1 MSRKTLLLLRWG
13 LLLGWMTLI
22 FALSHQNKRHSSETS
37 QWVLR
42 FFTGLGLSEEIILRW
57 QLSFYVRKLAHFSE
71 YAVLYLLARPLIG
84 SGWRS
89 WLFCLAYAASDEL
102 HQAFVP
108 GRGASPWDVL
118 LDSAGALAGAL
129 LQRLLPQKAPRAPR
143 NAGIGRKFS

>member
-1 MSRKTLLLLRWG
+1 MSRKSLFLLRWG

-22 FALSHQNKRHSSETS
+22 FFLSHQDKQHSAETS

-42 FFTGLGLSEEIILRW
+42 FFMALGLSEEAILRW
-57 QLSFYVRKLAHFSE
+57 RLSFYVRKLAHFSE

-89 WLFCLAYAASDEL
+89 WLFCAAYAASDEW

-118 LDSAGALAGAL
+118 IDSAGALAGAL
-129 LQRLLPQKAPRAPR
+129 LWRLLPQKAACPRR
-143 NAGIGRKFS
+143 SAGIGQKFS